1 MARSVLIETLL
12 ISIIRAVYNGLL
24 ELYYVLFIRT
34 RLQQSLKK
42 NHGYYRKLG
51 RNRSSFAR
59 RVWRFVREND
69 FVAREGIK
77 VSFRLKVIIASHAV
91 QLSWRLPDDA
101 YHYFKKILIYPE
113 YYTSRLTG
121 KLHKAE
127 VNPGLRLIV
136 FSVRAIHE
144 SLTDLDGNRNVMV
157 HEFAHALWLEQLL
170 MHKNYNIFHPR
181 VFEIVRNQVDYYYS
195 NPTLAEAQMFRKY
208 AFQNEAEFFAVS
220 VENFFGEPER
230 FREQLPEYY
239 KLLTK
244 LFLQDPAMIKLK
256 IA

>member
-1 MARSVLIETLL
+1 MARSVRIETLL
-12 ISIIRAVYNGLL
+12 ISIIRALYNGLL

-42 NHGYYRKLG
+42 NHPYYQKLG
-51 RNRSSFAR
+51 RNRATFAR
-59 RVWRFVREND
+59 RVWQFVRDNN
-69 FVAREGIK
+69 FVSREGIEVTFK
-77 VSFRLKVIIASHAV
+77 LKVIIASHAV

-101 YHYFKKILIYPE
+101 YNYYKKILIYPD
-113 YYTSRLTG
+113 YYTSRLTA

-144 SLTDLDGNRNVMV
+144 SLTDSDKAINVMI
-157 HEFAHALWLEQLL
+157 HEFAHALWLEHLL
-170 MHKNYNIFHPR
+170 MHKNYNVFHPK
-181 VFEIVRNQVDYYYS
+181 VFEVVRSQVSHFYS
-195 NPTLAEAQMFRKY
+195 NPTLPETHMFRQY

-220 VENFFGEPER
+220 VESFFGQPEQL
-230 FREQLPEYY
+230 REQLPGYY
-239 KLLTK
+239 TLLTK